1 MMPTT
6 QALQKTKQII
16 VINEA
21 RKPSTET
28 VMAQMAQ
35 ASAGAFVEAEQDAKE
50 TWLMTGRPWMLLKAL
65 GEDDFRD
72 FLAKAEQRKLP
83 ICRVMDVDATASST
97 DGFTCLGIGPASVEQ
112 MDELAK
118 VLDFY
123 NWVRQNAFNASSLFP
138 SNVTAI

>member
-28 VMAQMAQ
+28 VLAQMAQ
-35 ASAGAFVEAEQDAKE
+35 ASAGAFVEAEQDARE
-50 TWLMTGRPWMLLKAL
+50 IWMMTGRPRMLLKAL
-65 GEDDFRD
+65 GEDDFQD

-83 ICRVMDVDATASST
+83 ICRVMNAEAIDSST
-97 DGFTCLGIGPASVEQ
+97 DGFTCLGIGPASDEQ
-112 MDELAK
+112 IDELAK

-138 SNVTAI
+138 SNVAAV